1 MPIIRKEEAAVAK
14 AHFSVGINIILT
26 GSKKLS
32 PEQQEKLLTVDKV
45 RVLIVDAGDPENV
58 LVDAEALAREFSTG
72 SVGYGLNIRQAEFK
86 K

>member
-14 AHFSVGINIILT
+14 ARFSVGINIILT

-32 PEQQEKLLTVDKV
+32 AEQQEKLLTVDKV
-45 RVLIVDAGDPENV
+45 RVLIVDADDPENV
-58 LVDAEALAREFSTG
+58 LVDAEAPAREFSTG